1 MHLKLTHGDEEL
13 KAVKWKFTLFLFSR
27 RDVPFGNGFAEP
39 PERLYK
45 IVRVAEKSGIK
56 SLSEKLVL
64 SDFKLQMN
72 TDISSRHVPAY
83 DFSDRF

>member
-1 MHLKLTHGDEEL
+1 LPS
-13 KAVKWKFTLFLFSR
+13 SR

-45 IVRVAEKSGIK
+45 IVRVAEKGRIK

-64 SDFKLQMN
+64 SDFKPQMN
-72 TDISSRHVPAY
+72 TDEHRYFFSSRPWLGFFRSVLNP
-83 DFSDRF
+83 DLVKEVRGR